1 MTEQQ
6 LVQRAMQARQNA
18 HAPYSHFQ
26 VGAALLT
33 STGHVYVGC
42 NVENSSYG
50 ATICA
55 ERVAVCSAVA
65 AGEKDFVMLAIAGSG
80 EGFCYP
86 CGICRQVLCDF
97 APHMRVLCADE
108 QGNWEEYTAAQ
119 LLPHAFQL
127 REEENHGS
135 I

>member
-6 LVQRAMQARQNA
+6 LVQRAMQARENA
-18 HAPYSHFQ
+18 HAPYSHFR

-33 STGHVYVGC
+33 SAGHVYVGC

-55 ERVAVCSAVA
+55 ERVAICSAVA

-80 EGFCYP
+80 EGLCYP

-97 APHMRVLCADE
+97 APNMRVLCADE
-108 QGNWEEYTAAQ
+108 QGNWEEHTAAQ
-119 LLPHAFQL
+119 LLPHAFRL
-127 REEENHGS
+127 
-135 I
+135 

>member
-18 HAPYSHFQ
+18 HALYSHFQ

-33 STGHVYVGC
+33 STGRVYVGC

-50 ATICA
+50 ATVCA
-55 ERVAVCSAVA
+55 ERVAVFSAVA
-65 AGEKDFVMLAIAGSG
+65 AGEKDFVMLAITGSG

-97 APHMRVLCADE
+97 APHMRVLCTDKR
-108 QGNWEEYTAAQ
+108 GNWEEYTAAQ

-127 REEENHGS
+127 
-135 I
+135 